1 MKLLIVNG
9 NTTEAVT
16 RTVTDVA
23 RAAAPGAEIAAVT
36 ATFGAA
42 LIASRADVAIAEHAT
57 LTALAGHYSGFDAA
71 LIAVSMDTGL
81 RAARAA
87 LPIPVIGMTE
97 AAMHTACFLGGRFGL
112 VTFDLRCT
120 TLYRELVEANGLIGR
135 LAGIEVI
142 DSNFAAVYAN
152 TGAFENKITDAANAL
167 VRDRGAEAVILCGA
181 AVAGVAAGIEA
192 RVSVPLLDAVVC
204 GVLQAEAL
212 GRLKA
217 RKPSSGSYA
226 WRESARL
233 SAVDPALAVLL
244 ETPPNP
250 GPKADRAD
258 CVIPGGAAP

>member
-16 RTVTDVA
+16 RTVAEVA
-23 RAAAPGAEIAAVT
+23 RAAAPGAEIVAVT

-42 LIASRADVAIAEHAT
+42 LIASRADIAIAEHAT
-57 LTALAGHYSGFDAA
+57 LAALATHYRGFDAA

-87 LPIPVIGMTE
+87 LPIPIIGMTE
-97 AAMHTACFLGGRFGL
+97 AAIHTACFLGGRFGL
-112 VTFDLRCT
+112 VTFDRRCT
-120 TLYRELVEANGLIGR
+120 ALYRELVEANGLIGR

-152 TGAFENKITDAANAL
+152 TAAFEHKITDAANAL
-167 VRDRGAEAVILCGA
+167 VRNRGAEAVILCGA
-181 AVAGVAAGIEA
+181 AVAGVAARVEG
-192 RVSVPLLDAVVC
+192 RVSVPMLDAVVC

-212 GRLKA
+212 GRLKS

-226 WRESARL
+226 WRASARL
-233 SAVDPALAVLL
+233 SAVEPKLAALL
-244 ETPPNP
+244 EASPE
-250 GPKADRAD
+250 ADPTAGRAD
-258 CVIPGGAAP
+258 